1 MKMLLQAVN
10 QIVILLMLVILP
22 PGLACR
28 CIGNSTI
35 ETSINE
41 ENTSIF
47 HGTVLREL
55 SLTQSDH
62 PSWKKYDVLV
72 RKVYKTGCSAT
83 APPPPPQLRSFQ
95 RITITTPR
103 NSCGFQFRMLQSV
116 VFSGQFTVIAVHDW
130 ATTTTETT
138 HLKDRIR
145 KRIFPSITSKSSMTV
160 TLCGFTKPWMTVS
173 QSELEVLRQYSN
185 DHPGGTRCVPGA
197 K

>member
-1 MKMLLQAVN
+1 MKMMLQAVN
-10 QIVILLMLVILP
+10 QIVILLMLVLLP

-28 CIGNSTI
+28 CMGNSTI

-47 HGTVLREL
+47 LGTVLREL

-72 RKVYKTGCSAT
+72 RKVYKTGCSDT
-83 APPPPPQLRSFQ
+83 ALVSPPQLRSFQ

-103 NSCGFQFRMLQSV
+103 NSCGCTFRMLQSV
-116 VFSGQFTVIAVHDW
+116 VFAGQFTVIAVYDW
-130 ATTTTETT
+130 ATTTETI
-138 HLKDRIR
+138 HMKDRIR
-145 KRIFPSITSKSSMTV
+145 KRIFPSTTSKPSMTV
-160 TLCGFTKPWMTVS
+160 TLCGFTKPWMAVS